1 VQPVLFFIILVSYK
15 IFKKTTM
22 SDLRDVWFVRD
33 VPDEMEETPQT
44 GKGRRRNRFFE
55 FLSWVK

>member
-1 VQPVLFFIILVSYK
+1 MRA
-15 IFKKTTM
+15 M

-33 VPDEMEETPQT
+33 VPDEMDETPRT